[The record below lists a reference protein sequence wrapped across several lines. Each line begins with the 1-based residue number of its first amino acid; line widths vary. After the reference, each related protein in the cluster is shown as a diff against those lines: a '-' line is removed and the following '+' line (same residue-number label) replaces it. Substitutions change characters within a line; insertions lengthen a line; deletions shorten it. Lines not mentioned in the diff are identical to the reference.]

1 MRGHVRVACPRIVD
15 RRRPSRWCCGRWRA
29 GSRTS
34 DDASTDAA
42 FYRAQVAEIE
52 RDAERGLLAPDEAE
66 SSRTEAGR
74 RLLAAARRETGET
87 AAVPRRESRRR
98 LAAVLTIIVIPGLG
112 AGLYLSTGSPD
123 APDQP
128 LASRSAPSDN
138 PEIDQA
144 LAQIEAHLAKN
155 PNDGRGFEVVAPVYL
170 QLGRGQDAATA
181 YRNAMRILG
190 ETPQRLADY
199 AEALIVAGEGIV
211 SAEARAA
218 LDKALA
224 GDKTIAKARFYRAQS
239 YDQDGEREKALA
251 LYRSLEAEAPPG
263 SGLAGMLADVGSP
276 SSAARLPTRLRRLRP
291 CRRLTATL

>member
-1 MRGHVRVACPRIVD
+1 
-15 RRRPSRWCCGRWRA
+15 
-29 GSRTS
+29 
-34 DDASTDAA
+34 
-42 FYRAQVAEIE
+42 
-52 RDAERGLLAPDEAE
+52 
-66 SSRTEAGR
+66 
-74 RLLAAARRETGET
+74 
-87 AAVPRRESRRR
+87 
-98 LAAVLTIIVIPGLG
+98 
-112 AGLYLSTGSPD
+112 
-123 APDQP
+123 

-251 LYRSLEAEAPPG
+251 LYRSLEA
-263 SGLAGMLADVGSP
+263 GSP
-276 SSAARLPTRLRRLRP
+276 AGQRYLPGCWPIVDHQARRRACRP
-291 CRRLTATL
+291 GCDDCGHAGG